1 MVAATWG
8 VLHVPVH
15 IIVVGCGRVGSGLA
29 RALEAGGHSV
39 AIIDQEQKAFD
50 RFLGNG
56 FGGRAIRGV
65 GFDRDVLLAAGV
77 EEADAL
83 AAVTDGD
90 NSNILTARIA
100 REHFG
105 VKQVVARIYDA
116 RRAEIYA
123 RLGIPT
129 VATVPWTIDHIAR
142 FLVPADIEADWVDPT
157 GAISLVERP
166 LPGWWI
172 GRPLAELE
180 AGDRIR
186 LVGVNRGGGAQLAT
200 AGLVAQDG
208 DTVFL
213 AVRNDAV
220 DELAALL
227 TEPAVAGGHA

>member
-1 MVAATWG
+1 M
-8 VLHVPVH
+8 
-15 IIVVGCGRVGSGLA
+15 VGCGRVGSGLA
-29 RALEAGGHSV
+29 YTLESRGHSV
-39 AIIDQEQKAFD
+39 AIIDQDKKAFD
-50 RFLGNG
+50 RFLGDS
-56 FGGRAIRGV
+56 FMGRAIKGV
-65 GFDRDVLLAAGV
+65 GFDRDVLHSAGV
-77 EEADAL
+77 EDAAAL

-105 VKQVVARIYDA
+105 VERVVARIYDA

-142 FLVPADIEADWVDPT
+142 HIVPEDAKADWVDPT
-157 GAISLVERP
+157 GSISLIERP
-166 LPGWWI
+166 IPSSWV

-180 AGDRIR
+180 DTDRIR
-186 LVGVNRGGGAQLAT
+186 TVGVNRGGSARLVEP
-200 AGLVAQDG
+200 GLVAQDG

-220 DELAALL
+220 ADLDSRLN
-227 TEPAVAGGHA
+227 AVADAGGHH